1 MAKMGR
7 PKSDDPM
14 NYRFTIRFSNAE
26 QKQLEAYQITAVD
39 LALHP
44 VAQALDTL
52 DVLVGSVQRCHL
64 GHARFQQQARSPDP
78 VPVRSCPARCAGSVG
93 PKGPWQS

>member
-26 QKQLEAYQITAVD
+26 QKQLEAYAEKYD
-39 LALHP
+39 LTKGQVLLL
-44 VAQALDTL
+44 QALYL
-52 DVLVGSVQRCHL
+52 LLPSVHL
-64 GHARFQQQARSPDP
+64 HR
-78 VPVRSCPARCAGSVG
+78 
-93 PKGPWQS
+93 

>member
-26 QKQLEAYQITAVD
+26 QKQLEAYAEKYD
-39 LALHP
+39 LKASLS
-44 VAQALDTL
+44 T
-52 DVLVGSVQRCHL
+52 
-64 GHARFQQQARSPDP
+64 FNRSGDKTFDQ
-78 VPVRSCPARCAGSVG
+78 GFL
-93 PKGPWQS
+93 

>member
-26 QKQLEAYQITAVD
+26 QKQLEAYAESMILQR
-39 LALHP
+39 
-44 VAQALDTL
+44 Q
-52 DVLVGSVQRCHL
+52 VLK
-64 GHARFQQQARSPDP
+64 
-78 VPVRSCPARCAGSVG
+78 
-93 PKGPWQS
+93 KGLELLYRQDKHS